1 MKDKHKIFWDDIE
14 WVLLDLDGTLLD
26 KYFDDYFWEMLV
38 PEKYAQKYGLSFQEA
53 KEKVMALYQREEG
66 TLNWTDLN
74 FWSKKLGLDL
84 SALKEQ
90 IAYLIDTHPYVVDF
104 LKFLKQMGKKVF
116 LVTNAHYKSLSLKL
130 KHTQLGLY
138 FDEVICAFD
147 IGLSKEDKKFWRRLK
162 EKLKL
167 DPLHTLFIDDS
178 EAPLLAAKEMGIKYL
193 FFKSQASSKSLPRVP
208 INNFSKIQYFKE
220 LIERLDK

>member
-90 IAYLIDTHPYVVDF
+90 IAHLIDTHPYVVDF

-193 FFKSQASSKSLPRVP
+193 FFKSQASSKSPPRVP

>member
-26 KYFDDYFWEMLV
+26 KYFDDYFWEVLV

-53 KEKVMALYQREEG
+53 KEKVIALYQREEG

-193 FFKSQASSKSLPRVP
+193 FFKSQASSKSPPRVP

>member
-1 MKDKHKIFWDDIE
+1 MKGNHKIFWDDIE

-26 KYFDDYFWEMLV
+26 KYFDDYFWETLV

-90 IAYLIDTHPYVVDF
+90 IAHLIDTHPYVVDF

-116 LVTNAHYKSLSLKL
+116 LVTNAHYESLNLKL

-138 FDEVICAFD
+138 FDGVICAFD
-147 IGLSKEDKKFWRRLK
+147 IGLSKEDKRFWRRLQ
-162 EKLKL
+162 EKLKF
-167 DPLHTLFIDDS
+167 DPSHTLFIDDS
-178 EAPLLAAKEMGIKYL
+178 EAPLLAAKEIGIKYL
-193 FFKSQASSKSLPRVP
+193 FFKTQASSKSSPKLP
-208 INNFSKIQYFKE
+208 INNFSKIEYFKE
-220 LIERLDK
+220 LIEGIEK

>member
-26 KYFDDYFWEMLV
+26 KYFDDYFWEVLV

-90 IAYLIDTHPYVVDF
+90 IAHLIDTHPYVVDF

-193 FFKSQASSKSLPRVP
+193 FFKSQASSKSPPRVP

-220 LIERLDK
+220 LIERVDK

>member
-1 MKDKHKIFWDDIE
+1 MKDRHKIFWDDIE

-130 KHTQLGLY
+130 KRTQLGLY

-178 EAPLLAAKEMGIKYL
+178 EAPLLAAKEVGIKYL
-193 FFKSQASSKSLPRVP
+193 FFKSQASSKSPPRVP

>member
-1 MKDKHKIFWDDIE
+1 MKDRHKIFWDDIE

-90 IAYLIDTHPYVVDF
+90 IAHLIDTHPYVVDF

-130 KHTQLGLY
+130 KRTQLGLY

-178 EAPLLAAKEMGIKYL
+178 EAPLLAAKEVGIKYL
-193 FFKSQASSKSLPRVP
+193 FFKSQASSKSPPRVP

>member
-90 IAYLIDTHPYVVDF
+90 IAHLIDTHPYVVDF

-130 KHTQLGLY
+130 KRTQLGLY

-178 EAPLLAAKEMGIKYL
+178 EAPLLAAKEVGIKYL
-193 FFKSQASSKSLPRVP
+193 FFKSQASSKSPPRVP

>member
-1 MKDKHKIFWDDIE
+1 MKGNHKVFWDEIN
-14 WVLLDLDGTLLD
+14 WVLLDMDGTLLD
-26 KYFDDYFWEMLV
+26 KYFDDYFWEVLV

-53 KEKVMALYQREEG
+53 KEEVIALYQREEG

-90 IAYLIDTHPYVVDF
+90 IAHLIDTHPYVVDF

-116 LVTNAHYKSLSLKL
+116 LVTNAHYKSLALKL

-138 FDEVICAFD
+138 FDGVICAFD
-147 IGLSKEDKKFWRRLK
+147 IGFPKEDKRFWRRLK
-162 EKLKL
+162 EKFKF
-167 DPLHTLFIDDS
+167 DPSHTLFIDDS
-178 EAPLLAAKEMGIKYL
+178 EAPLLAAKEIGIKYL
-193 FFKSQASSKSLPRVP
+193 YFKTQASSKSSPRLP

-220 LIERLDK
+220 LIERIEK

>member
-1 MKDKHKIFWDDIE
+1 MKGNHKVFWDEIN
-14 WVLLDLDGTLLD
+14 WVLLDMDGTLLD
-26 KYFDDYFWEMLV
+26 KYFDDYFWETLV

-53 KEKVMALYQREEG
+53 KEKVIALYQREEG

-90 IAYLIDTHPYVVDF
+90 IAHLIDTHPYVVDF

-116 LVTNAHYKSLSLKL
+116 LVTNAHYKSLNLKL

-138 FDEVICAFD
+138 FDGVICAFD
-147 IGLSKEDKKFWRRLK
+147 IGLSKEDKRFWRRLQ
-162 EKLKL
+162 EKLKF
-167 DPLHTLFIDDS
+167 DPSHTLFIDDS
-178 EAPLLAAKEMGIKYL
+178 EAPLLAAKEIGIKYL
-193 FFKSQASSKSLPRVP
+193 FFKTQASSKSSPKLP
-208 INNFSKIQYFKE
+208 INNFSKIEYFKE
-220 LIERLDK
+220 LIEGIEK

>member
-26 KYFDDYFWEMLV
+26 KYFDDYFWEVLV

-90 IAYLIDTHPYVVDF
+90 IAHLIDTHPYVVDF

-130 KHTQLGLY
+130 KRTQLGLY

-193 FFKSQASSKSLPRVP
+193 FFKSQASSKSPPRVP

>member
-26 KYFDDYFWEMLV
+26 KYFDDYFWEVLV

-130 KHTQLGLY
+130 KRTQLGLY

-193 FFKSQASSKSLPRVP
+193 FFKSQASSKSPPRVP

>member
-26 KYFDDYFWEMLV
+26 KYFDDYFWEVLV

-90 IAYLIDTHPYVVDF
+90 IAHLIDTHPYVVDF

-193 FFKSQASSKSLPRVP
+193 FFKSQASSKSPPRVP

>member
-1 MKDKHKIFWDDIE
+1 MKDRHKIFWDDIE

-90 IAYLIDTHPYVVDF
+90 IAHLIDTHPYVVDF

-130 KHTQLGLY
+130 KRTQLGLY

-193 FFKSQASSKSLPRVP
+193 FFKSQASSKSPPRVP

>member
-130 KHTQLGLY
+130 KRTQLGLY

-193 FFKSQASSKSLPRVP
+193 FFKSQASSKSPPRVP

>member
-1 MKDKHKIFWDDIE
+1 MKGNHKIFWDDIE

-26 KYFDDYFWEMLV
+26 KYFDDYFWETLV

-90 IAYLIDTHPYVVDF
+90 IAHLIDTHPYVVDF

-116 LVTNAHYKSLSLKL
+116 LVTNAHYESLNLKL

-138 FDEVICAFD
+138 FDGVICAFD
-147 IGLSKEDKKFWRRLK
+147 IGLSKEDKRFWRRLQ
-162 EKLKL
+162 EKLKF
-167 DPLHTLFIDDS
+167 DPSHTLFIDDS
-178 EAPLLAAKEMGIKYL
+178 EAPLLAAKEIGIKYL
-193 FFKSQASSKSLPRVP
+193 FFKTQASSKSSPRLP
-208 INNFSKIQYFKE
+208 INNFSKIEYFKE
-220 LIERLDK
+220 LIEGIEK